1 MTKTQI
7 NQIINNYCK
16 QHNISKR
23 KYQLFPLY
31 AHFDGF
37 SHSIGFIN
45 HKAKPQVREYDYT
58 SIGYSAYTHDTMGCG
73 N

>member
-7 NQIINNYCK
+7 NNIINNYCK
-16 QHNISKR
+16 QHSISKR
-23 KYQLFPLY
+23 KYSLFPLY

-45 HKAKPQVREYDYT
+45 HKANPHIRETSYT
-58 SIGYSAYTHDTMGCG
+58 SVGYSAYT
-73 N
+73 